1 MTMDEFISSL
11 GDNKLAF
18 QTVDDAWTSALFL
31 TALIANEDGGK
42 EWLQSNEGTKCYDYT
57 EPAFVNAVTKLTEI
71 WKTNASSNAV
81 GAAYADA
88 ANAFMS
94 DQAAVICNGPWMNS
108 EFVDSAS
115 DNWSNG
121 FNGADVNADYYP
133 GNVSICDTKV
143 FGRWTLTNGGTDE
156 ERECAEAFLAF
167 IYSKDELETFALTEG
182 CQIPNL
188 TYSDEFLSKLDEKP
202 LVKQQ
207 AELLTSDTN
216 IVPNVL
222 TIMPDSVSSS
232 VFGTNLVQLVNGQIT
247 PEEFCETLTTKAA
260 EAGDK

>member
-1 MTMDEFISSL
+1 
-11 GDNKLAF
+11 
-18 QTVDDAWTSALFL
+18 
-31 TALIANEDGGK
+31 
-42 EWLQSNEGTKCYDYT
+42 
-57 EPAFVNAVTKLTEI
+57 
-71 WKTNASSNAV
+71 
-81 GAAYADA
+81 
-88 ANAFMS
+88 MS
-94 DQAAVICNGPWMNS
+94 DQAAVICNGSWMNS

-121 FNGADVNADYYP
+121 FNGADVKADYYP
-133 GNVSICDTKV
+133 GNVSICETKV

-182 CQIPNL
+182 CQISNL

-207 AELLTSDTN
+207 TELLTSDTN
-216 IVPNVL
+216 IVPNVSK
-222 TIMPDSVSSS
+222 IMPESVSNS

-247 PEEFCETLTTKAA
+247 PKEFCEILTTKAA

>member
-1 MTMDEFISSL
+1 
-11 GDNKLAF
+11 
-18 QTVDDAWTSALFL
+18 
-31 TALIANEDGGK
+31 
-42 EWLQSNEGTKCYDYT
+42 
-57 EPAFVNAVTKLTEI
+57 
-71 WKTNASSNAV
+71 
-81 GAAYADA
+81 
-88 ANAFMS
+88 MS
-94 DQAAVICNGPWMNS
+94 DQAAVICNGSWMNS

-115 DNWSNG
+115 GNWSNG
-121 FNGADVNADYYP
+121 FNGADVKADYYP

-207 AELLTSDTN
+207 TELLTSDTN

-222 TIMPDSVSSS
+222 NIMPDSVSSS

-260 EAGDK
+260 EAGDR